1 MKLVWNSFAIMP
13 RPARR
18 PARPSPAIPADKL
31 PPHSIEAEQG
41 ALGCLLWPDL
51 SAKAALEMLAT
62 LPAHW
67 CYELRHQTIAT
78 AILHV
83 AQGGALDLILVKQ
96 RLKDE
101 GQLAGVGGVAY
112 LTSLADATP
121 SPANFPYYRDI
132 VGEKYRRRRLQDFAR
147 RVAKLGDDESVD
159 IEELVA
165 DVRVALPKA
174 AGVVEKQWLT
184 LAKPS
189 ECQKWTPP
197 ADWCLAGDYHVTR
210 GSITIIAGPPGCGKS
225 RAVNWLALAGMAGRG
240 EWFGLAVRTQF
251 RTLILQAE
259 NGPHRLKMDWEGSPE
274 GLDEWVRVSMPPE
287 YGFQFH
293 NPEFVAD
300 LRRQM
305 EAWTPDVV
313 VLDPFN
319 QIAMEDTVKDFSE
332 CLARIKE
339 SFAGLPK
346 PPAIVIVHH
355 FKKADGSEGQRGR
368 SLMEKLAGSYKLGSA
383 ARCVLGMVH
392 ASDETEEDRIVW
404 ACAKNN
410 DGELGAKSAWRRA
423 NGHFEPV
430 SDFDWASFETP
441 PKDRKTITEDMV
453 KAVFFENGQ
462 RASVERKRAVE
473 KLMELSGCEH
483 SAAYNALSLS
493 GRYRS
498 RLAMQEGRLVWV
510 S

>member
-1 MKLVWNSFAIMP
+1 ME
-13 RPARR
+13 R
-18 PARPSPAIPADKL
+18 
-31 PPHSIEAEQG
+31 G

-51 SAKAALEMLAT
+51 SAKAALEMLGT
-62 LPAHW
+62 LPVHW
-67 CYELRHQTIAT
+67 FYELRHQTIAR
-78 AILHV
+78 AILAS
-83 AQGGALDLILVKQ
+83 AQAGALDLALVRQ

-101 GQLAGVGGVAY
+101 GDLAGVGGVEY
-112 LTSLADATP
+112 LVELADMSP
-121 SPANFPYYRDI
+121 SPAMFPSYRDAI
-132 VGEKYRRRRLQDFAR
+132 GEKFKRRRLQDFAR
-147 RVAKLGDDESVD
+147 RVATLGEDESVD
-159 IEELVA
+159 IEALVE

-174 AGVVEKQWLT
+174 AGVQARQWLT
-184 LAKPS
+184 ISKPS
-189 ECQKWTPP
+189 ECQQWTPP
-197 ADWCLAGDYHVTR
+197 ADWCLVGDYHVTR
-210 GSITIIAGPPGCGKS
+210 GSMTIIAGPPGCGKS
-225 RAVNWLALAGMAGRG
+225 RAINWLGNAGMMGRG
-240 EWFGLAVRTQF
+240 EWFGLPIRSKF

-259 NGPHRLKMDWEGSPE
+259 NGPHRLKMDWHGAPDE
-274 GLDEWVRVSMPPE
+274 LDEWVRVSLPPE

-293 NPEFVAD
+293 NPEFVAA

-305 EAWTPDVV
+305 EDWPPDVV

-332 CLARIKE
+332 CLQRIKE
-339 SFAGLPK
+339 AFAGLPK
-346 PPAIVIVHH
+346 PPAILIVHH

-430 SDFDWASFETP
+430 TDFDWAAFETP
-441 PKDRKTITEDMV
+441 PKERKTISEDMV
-453 KAVFFENGQ
+453 KAVFFEGGH
-462 RASVERKRAVE
+462 RVAVERKRAVS
-473 KLMELSGCEH
+473 KLMELGGFEQ

-493 GRYRS
+493 GRFKS
-498 RLAMQEGRLVWV
+498 RLAMQDGRMVWV
-510 S
+510 Q